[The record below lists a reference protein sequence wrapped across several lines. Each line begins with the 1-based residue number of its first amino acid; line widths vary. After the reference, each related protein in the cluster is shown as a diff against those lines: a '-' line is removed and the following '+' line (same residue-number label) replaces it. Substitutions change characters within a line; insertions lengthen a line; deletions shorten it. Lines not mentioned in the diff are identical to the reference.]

1 VQGNRISVLF
11 RGRLIESAD
20 DAAAIAV
27 RFISVQT
34 LPQSGNPADR
44 RRDPRHAA
52 SGKVQLKFEN
62 HPRREVEADLMDIG
76 ASGFRARHR
85 HGSLPLGANTAFR
98 HAEGAGRAR
107 VVWNWMY
114 PDHVETGF
122 VIVR

>member
-1 VQGNRISVLF
+1 MLF
-11 RGRLIESAD
+11 RGRLGESTH
-20 DAAAIAV
+20 DAAASLV

-62 HPRREVEADLMDIG
+62 HSRREVEADLMDIS
-76 ASGFRARHR
+76 ASGFHARHR
-85 HGSLPLGANTAFR
+85 HGSLPLGANAAFR
-98 HAEGAGRAR
+98 HAEAAGKAR

-122 VIVR
+122 VVIR